1 MLNSLRMKKVR
12 WYLFPLHSC
21 ESVWIT
27 QIERRSTHHAGS
39 FWCERHDNT
48 CICKLRSFTECSLCC
63 FSSMLDNSCYVI
75 AAVFEGDAPTGT
87 AATAGDNGYRLQ
99 IWLCQWH
106 FAVLLFVLL
115 FQTPQIE
122 LEYDGPGEELVRWHT
137 GTGFLLVLR
146 SAVSTN
152 LLHFT
157 LRARPPCLYY
167 NRWTLLKG

>member
-48 CICKLRSFTECSLCC
+48 CICKLRSFTECSRCY

-99 IWLCQWH
+99 ICLIMSMTLCC
-106 FAVLLFVLL
+106 
-115 FQTPQIE
+115 TPVCPPVPNPPDWTGIWW
-122 LEYDGPGEELVRWHT
+122 PRW
-137 GTGFLLVLR
+137 
-146 SAVSTN
+146 
-152 LLHFT
+152 
-157 LRARPPCLYY
+157 RAGQVTHRDWILAGSPLCSF
-167 NRWTLLKG
+167 N